1 MCEWLVQNE
10 LCGSNKAITAFFL
23 NTGQSIL
30 NHNQDKIQLLKE
42 VSFEIHH
49 LKKDAGTPIKSEILT
64 INAKDMR
71 KSGLGKD
78 VTNKFNMCE
87 WLVQNELCGSNK
99 AITAFFLNTGQSI

>member
-10 LCGSNKAITAFFL
+10 LCGSNKA
-23 NTGQSIL
+23 
-30 NHNQDKIQLLKE
+30 
-42 VSFEIHH
+42 

-78 VTNKFNMCE
+78 VTNKFCFDIATIKMLHAN
-87 WLVQNELCGSNK
+87 
-99 AITAFFLNTGQSI
+99 